1 MVYASYNRGFKSGG
15 YNIASPN
22 VAPFR
27 PETLDDW
34 EAGLKS
40 ELFDRRLTFN
50 VNGFLYK
57 YRNMQVI
64 FFPTG
69 GVAGARPV
77 IANRSEEHT
86 SELQSLMRISFD
98 VLCLK
103 KKINTYDRVSTR
115 KRLYDRQHRY

>member
-57 YRNMQVI
+57 YRNIPVI
-64 FFPTG
+64 FFQTG
-69 GVAGARPV
+69 CVAGARTV
-77 IANRSEEHT
+77 IENATHYNLFGIDLDFT
-86 SELQSLMRISFD
+86 SRTSPHLT
-98 VLCLK
+98 
-103 KKINTYDRVSTR
+103 INPG
-115 KRLYDRQHRY
+115 

>member
-1 MVYASYNRGFKSGG
+1 MVYATYNRGFKSGG

-77 IANRSEEHT
+77 IANAAKSTDRKSVVSGKRVSIRVYLGGHRT
-86 SELQSLMRISFD
+86 
-98 VLCLK
+98 LK
-103 KKINTYDRVSTR
+103 KK
-115 KRLYDRQHRY
+115 RQQITVK

>member
-77 IANRSEEHT
+77 IANAAKSTLYGIDVDFTAPPERQRAVSGKGV
-86 SELQSLMRISFD
+86 SVSLDLGGRHNI
-98 VLCLK
+98 
-103 KKINTYDRVSTR
+103 
-115 KRLYDRQHRY
+115 